1 MKLSIISFIAA
12 LAAVTTA
19 SPVPDSK
26 HASAHI
32 TFIGAADGEFTQ
44 NFKTDGSSQK
54 ISMFA
59 FYCLPTVKIEL
70 SRNGTDCLA
79 NPLSISKISAP
90 SGVTCAFLGVDGQ
103 VTTVDGPSTVD
114 VGPPQ
119 TQVTGTCHAV

>member
-1 MKLSIISFIAA
+1 MKLSTISFIAA

-19 SPVPDSK
+19 SPVPDGK

-32 TFIGAADGEFTQ
+32 TFTGAADGEFTQ
-44 NFKTDGSSQK
+44 DFKTDGSSQK
-54 ISMFA
+54 ISMFP
-59 FYCLPTVKIEL
+59 FCCLPAVKIEH

-90 SGVTCAFLGVDGQ
+90 NGVNCAFLGVDGK
-103 VTTVDGPSTVD
+103 VTTVEGPSTVD